1 MNAPTPDTQDF
12 LSDVADEMEAAAAQL
27 ETGGGCSSSAAA
39 QGAFA
44 GMAAA
49 RNAAFGSKLL
59 YTASYT
65 LSYGLCFPVFVVAK
79 YIPKNNQFVE
89 GLVDGGVSAQRA
101 ADSMLNRPAV
111 AVSHQGAEALA

>member
-27 ETGGGCSSSAAA
+27 ETGGGCSSSATA